1 MTGLE
6 ASIAVQRDD
15 FRLDIS
21 LAVAPGAVTA
31 IVGPNGSGK
40 TTTLRA
46 LAGLTRLTAGR
57 ILLGS
62 RTLDDEPA
70 GVHVVTARRNSG
82 VVFQDYLLFPHLS
95 ALENVAFGLIARH
108 QPKAVSLRAAR
119 EWLARLGIEDV
130 AGRRPAQLS
139 GGQAQR
145 VALARALALEPP
157 LLLLD
162 EPLAALD
169 AGTRVEVRATLAA
182 ELGRYGGSTVL
193 VTHDP
198 SDVVDLA
205 DEIVVLDRGAVIQRG
220 SAPEVVESPASPW
233 IAGLFN
239 TPPRR
244 SPNLNE

>member
-70 GVHVVTARRNSG
+70 GV
-82 VVFQDYLLFPHLS
+82 
-95 ALENVAFGLIARH
+95 
-108 QPKAVSLRAAR
+108 
-119 EWLARLGIEDV
+119 
-130 AGRRPAQLS
+130 
-139 GGQAQR
+139 
-145 VALARALALEPP
+145 
-157 LLLLD
+157 
-162 EPLAALD
+162 
-169 AGTRVEVRATLAA
+169 
-182 ELGRYGGSTVL
+182 
-193 VTHDP
+193 
-198 SDVVDLA
+198 
-205 DEIVVLDRGAVIQRG
+205 
-220 SAPEVVESPASPW
+220 
-233 IAGLFN
+233 
-239 TPPRR
+239 
-244 SPNLNE
+244 